1 MKKFLSALMSMTVI
15 LNAVPMVS
23 VAEEVNQPYTVDGD
37 TVIFE
42 GGNDFDY
49 IISSINSTFST
60 ERNDNS
66 TTFTPEEDGKYVV
79 SRVWLE
85 ESIIDYS
92 FSSVYDPETGETTY
106 INDPIETHC
115 HYFYPHIQ
123 NFEITYNSKTGT
135 QVEFSGEHRYY
146 NESTVNE
153 KIKTNPSMACY
164 DYMEMSTEDILNRS
178 EYYAFVSSLL
188 LKETGAFLT
197 YYDYGYEYE
206 ERKDKSIYC
215 IDYGYNA
222 NETGEINVDVSGN
235 AEITETLY
243 GASYIDGNFALATCD
258 IVTYVIIE
266 PTADGYAEVYASAL
280 NPMVSTVLKI
290 EDGQFTERFTQGCV
304 MPEHGDLNYDY
315 ETNIAD
321 AVIFQKYLLGQT
333 DLTSTQYT
341 CADMNYDG
349 YVDVFDMVTLRKHI
363 VATDLRTP
371 DTEQV

>member
-1 MKKFLSALMSMTVI
+1 MKKFLSAFISATVI

-37 TVIFE
+37 SVIFE

-49 IISSINSTFST
+49 IISTNSAFTT
-60 ERNDNS
+60 ERNNNS
-66 TTFTPEEDGKYVV
+66 TSFTPEENGKFIV
-79 SRVWLE
+79 SRVWIE

-92 FSSVYDPETGETTY
+92 FSMAYDPETGETTY
-106 INDPIETHC
+106 INEPIKTHC

-178 EYYAFVSSLL
+178 EYYAFVSSHL

-222 NETGEINVDVSGN
+222 NETGEISVDVSGN

-243 GASYIDGNFALATCD
+243 GGSYIDGNFELATCD
-258 IVTYVIIE
+258 MVPYILIE
-266 PTADGYAEVYASAL
+266 PTADGYAEIYASDL

-290 EDGQFTERFTQGCV
+290 EDGKFTDRFSQGCV
-304 MPEHGDLNYDY
+304 LELGDLNYDS
-315 ETNIAD
+315 EMNIAD
-321 AVIFQKYLLGQT
+321 AVIFQKYLLGKT
-333 DLTSTQYT
+333 NLTSTQYT
-341 CADMNYDG
+341 CADINYDG
-349 YVDVFDMVTLRKHI
+349 HVDVFDMVAFRQEVI
-363 VATDLRTP
+363 NN
-371 DTEQV
+371 